1 MCSSK
6 APERKCLWQTNGFF
20 SCLKRL
26 WCERVHTKEI
36 GKNLF
41 LIDLETGGLHNIVA
55 SYVLKGAKTIIVE
68 TGPFSSIC
76 NLLSGLR
83 ELNVKAED
91 VAYVAIS
98 HVHIDHG
105 GGAGTLLKLLP
116 NAKVIAHP
124 KGVPHLVNP
133 EKLWLQTK
141 EVLGNVAETFGEPV
155 PVPEDRIIA
164 ATDYMTF
171 EAGTVKLKVIETLGH
186 ASHHLSYYY
195 PICRGIFPGDA
206 AGIYISQF
214 DVVVPT
220 TPPPF
225 CVDFALASLEKL
237 IRLNPKSLYFS
248 HFGNAS
254 DAVKRLQEHALQIQL
269 WEDIA
274 REGVENKQSLEEI
287 RDRIIS
293 EDKVMRK
300 LAGCLKLYPIY
311 VKTVLENSVQGFI
324 EFAEMAQS

>member
-1 MCSSK
+1 MFRQIK
-6 APERKCLWQTNGFF
+6 RFF

-41 LIDLETGGLHNIVA
+41 LIDLETGGIHNIVA
-55 SYVLKGAKTIIVE
+55 SYVLKGAKAIIVE
-68 TGPFSSIC
+68 TGPSSSIC
-76 NLLSGLR
+76 NLLSGLK

-91 VAYVAIS
+91 VSYIAIS

-105 GGAGTLLKLLP
+105 GGASTLLKLLP

-133 EKLWLQTK
+133 EKLWLQAK

-164 ATDYMTF
+164 ATDDMTF
-171 EAGTVKLKVIETLGH
+171 EAGNVKLKAIETLGH
-186 ASHHLSYYY
+186 ASHHLSYYDH
-195 PICRGIFPGDA
+195 ICRGIFPGDA
-206 AGIYISQF
+206 AGICLSQF

-220 TPPPF
+220 APPPF
-225 CVDFALASLEKL
+225 CLDFALASLEKL
-237 IRLNPKSLYFS
+237 IRLNPQSLYFS

-254 DAVKRLQEHALQIQL
+254 DAVKRLQDYALQIQL
-269 WEDIA
+269 WADIA
-274 REGVENKQSLEEI
+274 REGVKNKRSLEEI
-287 RDRIIS
+287 RERIIS

-300 LAGCLKLYPIY
+300 LAGYLKSYPIY

-324 EFAEMAQS
+324 EFVETAQS